1 MRPDSVRR
9 NPKDGDDASR
19 SSSTASDRRDGPD
32 HVAPG
37 AIIDMIG
44 SRYRIVAH
52 VRRRVLAS
60 DLRTHHPFL
69 IQAPDG
75 SIQLPTLRSIREMM
89 DRGEAVPVTA
99 LGEPCATERMGV
111 TIKMLN
117 AADVPQGEK
126 AIWIFLA
133 THWTA
138 ALEARFGPH
147 DPPWKIR
154 KWRAALRKA
163 AVHEATS

>member
-9 NPKDGDDASR
+9 NPKDGDDAQAAPSR
-19 SSSTASDRRDGPD
+19 AFDGPD

-52 VRRRVLAS
+52 VKRRVLAS

-75 SIQLPTLRSIREMM
+75 SIQLPTVRSIREMM
-89 DRGEAVPVTA
+89 DRGEAVPVTI
-99 LGEPCATERMGV
+99 LGKPCPTERMSE
-111 TIKMLN
+111 TIGMLE
-117 AADVPQGEK
+117 AANVPQGEK

-163 AVHEATS
+163 AMREAT